1 MEMIITSNEA
11 RQFVL
16 ALQERGLEVFEEDSR
31 LVILLN
37 DGSYRKVAIIDV
49 PKPSELLDYIME
61 EQKKTLFTLMID

>member
-1 MEMIITSNEA
+1 MEMIITSNEV
-11 RQFVL
+11 RQFAL

-31 LVILLN
+31 LDILLS

-61 EQKKTLFTLMID
+61 EQKKHYSA